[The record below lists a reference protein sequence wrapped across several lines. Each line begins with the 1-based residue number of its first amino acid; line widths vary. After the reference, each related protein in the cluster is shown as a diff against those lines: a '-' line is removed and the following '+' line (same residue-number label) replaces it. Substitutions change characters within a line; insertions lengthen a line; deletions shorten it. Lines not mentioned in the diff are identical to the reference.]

1 MTVLLVDG
9 NSILFRAYYA
19 TAGIPGRSIMQT
31 KNGFYTN
38 ALYGFVGMLIKT
50 IGTIK
55 PTHILVAFD
64 TKAKTFRHEEFDDY
78 KAQRK
83 PMPEELAMQIP
94 AIKDFL
100 DVMGIKRLEIEGY
113 EGDDIIGTFAKKAKR
128 QNYDVII
135 LSGDKDMLQLVD
147 NNVQVYLTRHGVS
160 ELEAFNVDNFYE
172 KMQIYPSQVVD
183 FKALT
188 GDNSDNL
195 PGIRGIGPKTAYQLL
210 AEYETI
216 ENLFAHV
223 EQIKGK
229 IKQNI
234 IEDQEISLRTKRL
247 ATINCDVDLK
257 EDVATLKRQ
266 GFNKQALRQ
275 FFERYEF
282 NNMISKIDTIP
293 NVEETKNPPE
303 TVETVAKP
311 KVEFSFDE
319 ACRYFNQPSFI
330 EVELDHANYHRANV
344 LGLSFLFEE
353 KGFFLEKER
362 LFDEKVVRYLEDQ
375 AIKKGTVDSKRLIA
389 SLAILGIDVQ
399 GIDFDATLGIYCVN
413 PSFVSNSLPT
423 MFSRM
428 IPCDLPENET
438 VYGKKEKYAVPG
450 LEFYAQYS
458 LDKCFY
464 ARAVKQPIIDALTST
479 DQLSLF
485 TEMEIPLA
493 KVLAE
498 MEING
503 FAIDKK
509 RLVSIGETFKQEI
522 ERLRKEIYAQAGTEF
537 NIDSPKQLG
546 QVLFEKLGLDT
557 GRKNKTGYSTA
568 ADVLESLVEKH
579 EVPRLVLEYRKYVKL
594 YNTYVTGLIEEIHPD
609 GKVHTIFK
617 QALTLT
623 GRLSSIEPNIQNIP
637 VKTEDGRLIRSA
649 FVPSYDVLVS
659 ADYSQIELRILASM
673 AKSAHMIED
682 FNNGLDLHASTAS
695 KINDVPLEEVTKE
708 MRRYAK
714 AVNFGIIYGMSD
726 WGLSETLHITPSQAS
741 RFIDKYFAIYPEIK
755 VFLDRIVEEA
765 KQKGY
770 TTTLFNRRRYIPEL
784 SSPNFALR
792 KFGERTA
799 LNAPIQGTAADII
812 KRAMVLLH
820 QTLKEANLQ
829 SKLIAQV
836 HDELVLDVKQ
846 EELETVKQI
855 VKEKMEHAA
864 EIGVKLTVDVKS
876 GSDWNM

>member
-1 MTVLLVDG
+1 MTVLLIDG

-31 KNGFYTN
+31 KSGLYTN
-38 ALYGFVGMLIKT
+38 ALYGFVGMLIKS
-50 IGTIK
+50 ISNIK

-100 DVMGIKRLEIEGY
+100 DVMGIKRLEIEGF

-128 QNYDVII
+128 NNHDVII

-147 NNVQVYLTRHGVS
+147 DHVQVFLTRHGVS
-160 ELEAFNVDNFYE
+160 DLEVFNIDNFYD
-172 KMQIYPSQVVD
+172 KMQISPKQIVD

-195 PGIRGIGPKTAYQLL
+195 PGIRGVGPKTAYQLL
-210 AEYETI
+210 SQFETI
-216 ENLFAHV
+216 ENMFSNV
-223 EQIKGK
+223 DQVKGK
-229 IKQNI
+229 IQQNI
-234 IEDQEISLRTKRL
+234 IEDKEIAIRTKRL
-247 ATINCDVDLK
+247 ATINCDVALE
-257 EDVATLKRQ
+257 EDIPALKRQ
-266 GFNKQALRQ
+266 TFYKLELRQ

-282 NNMISKIDTIP
+282 NHMIGKIDAIP
-293 NVEETKNPPE
+293 NVEETFIQEESVVNS
-303 TVETVAKP
+303 P
-311 KVEFSFDE
+311 KIEVDYSFEE
-319 ACRYFNQPSFI
+319 ACKCFKQPSFI

-344 LGLSFLFEE
+344 LGISLLFEE

-362 LFDEKVVRYLEDQ
+362 LFDEKVMQYLEDSS
-375 AIKKGTVDSKRLIA
+375 IKKGTLDSKRLIA
-389 SLAILGIDVQ
+389 SLAKLGIDVQ
-399 GIDFDATLGIYCVN
+399 GIDFDVTLGVYCVN
-413 PSFVSNSLPT
+413 PSHVSNSLPT

-428 IPCDLPENET
+428 IPCDLPEIDAI
-438 VYGKKEKYAVPG
+438 YGKKAKYHVPD
-450 LEFYAQYS
+450 LTVYAQYS

-464 ARAVKQPIIDALTST
+464 AKRIKQPLIEALTST
-479 DQLSLF
+479 DQLSLL

-498 MEING
+498 METNG

-509 RLVSIGETFKQEI
+509 RLVAIGETFKQEI
-522 ERLRKEIYAQAGTEF
+522 ERLREEIFAKSGTEF

-546 QVLFEKLGLDT
+546 QVLFEKLGLST

-568 ADVLESLVEKH
+568 ADVLKSLAEKH
-579 EVPRLVLEYRKYVKL
+579 DVPRLVLEYRKYVKL

-623 GRLSSIEPNIQNIP
+623 GRLSSTEPNIQNIP

-649 FVPSYDVLVS
+649 FVPSLDVLLS

-673 AKSAHMIED
+673 AKSAHMIDD
-682 FNNGLDLHASTAS
+682 FNHGLDLHASTAS
-695 KINDVPLEEVTKE
+695 KIHDVPLEEVTKD

-726 WGLSETLHITPSQAS
+726 WGLSETLHISPGEAA

-755 VFLDRIVEEA
+755 VFLEKIVEEA

-812 KRAMVLLH
+812 KKAMVLLN
-820 QTLKEANLQ
+820 QALKEANLK

-846 EELETVKQI
+846 EELETVKKI
-855 VKEKMEHAA
+855 VKEKMEKAT

-876 GSDWNM
+876 GSNWNM